1 MNRGLTW
8 TSNEVQCLLDVWA
21 DDYICQLLQTT
32 PKKSEVFKMFSKRMK
47 ERGFDHSPEQCH
59 VKVKRLRQQDIKVRD
74 ALCKTGSSGEEKEK
88 FPWFDD
94 LDQILGTRPT
104 VCPVDLVQSHESS
117 ADVSSNSGDAE
128 L

>member
-47 ERGFDHSPEQCH
+47 ERGFDRSPEQCH
-59 VKVKRLRQQDIKVRD
+59 VKVKRLRQQDIKVR
-74 ALCKTGSSGEEKEK
+74 AGSSGEEKEK

-94 LDQILGTRPT
+94 LTKSSGQDQQFVRWTLSSPMNPQLMFPVILEM
-104 VCPVDLVQSHESS
+104 LS
-117 ADVSSNSGDAE
+117 
-128 L
+128 